1 SFMFLLLVGL
11 LFRLRCIFSS
21 ASEGFAGQ
29 HDFGSLWRRNSRG
42 RSAEPTNAYN
52 PNGKNLRT
60 EMDWLPPMIQSDQW
74 LFPKWRRNFG
84 AGRRCK
90 FERRCRNRIA
100 ELIRIRGYN
109 AIAVR
114 QQHIGA
120 FHAELIVDL

>member
-74 LFPKWRRNFG
+74 LFPSGVEISVPGGGVNSNVD
-84 AGRRCK
+84 AG
-90 FERRCRNRIA
+90 
-100 ELIRIRGYN
+100 
-109 AIAVR
+109 
-114 QQHIGA
+114 IGSRS
-120 FHAELIVDL
+120 